1 MTFQTRASVIVQH
14 TVIEDSAVGI
24 YGLVAGPDAS
34 FHMAQDKF
42 VTIKNSVISGRF
54 IIKNSFEK
62 QFITEVNSIKFKIM
76 IGHPESEEVILESM
90 IIDLIQINKTKKEK
104 RKITIVHVINPFNM
118 KIMLPD
124 IFKNN

>member
-1 MTFQTRASVIVQH
+1 
-14 TVIEDSAVGI
+14 
-24 YGLVAGPDAS
+24 
-34 FHMAQDKF
+34 MAQDKF

-62 QFITEVNSIKFKIM
+62 QFITVVNSIKFKIM

-104 RKITIVHVINPFNM
+104 RKITIVHEINPFNM